1 MSVINDV
8 IEIKL
13 NNKTYRARLDMG
25 AIAEAQW
32 NLMKVKENMTV
43 VEMFDLVKKENYKV
57 INNLII
63 ESIRRCHP
71 QLKAEH
77 ILEDMKLHERNNIT
91 LQVLAL
97 MKASLPSSD
106 EDKKK
111 QVE

>member
-1 MSVINDV
+1 MINDI

-13 NNKTYRARLDMG
+13 NGKTYRGRLDMG

-32 NLMKVKENMTV
+32 NMRKVKENITV
-43 VEMFDLVKKENYKV
+43 VEMLDLVKKENYKI

-71 QLKAEH
+71 QLSAED

-91 LQVLAL
+91 VQVFAL
-97 MKASLPSSD
+97 MKASLPMD
-106 EDKKK
+106 DKKNRRSS
-111 QVE
+111 

>member
-13 NNKTYRARLDMG
+13 NGRKYRARLDMG

-32 NLMKVKENMTV
+32 NLKQVKDNITV

-71 QLKAEH
+71 QLEAKN

-91 LQVLAL
+91 LYVFSL
-97 MKASLPSSD
+97 MKASLPQD
-106 EDKKK
+106 DDKKK